1 MLIVLLLRQKFS
13 GREVLHYSSYTH
25 MILLSID
32 TSTMNLTKISLQIDG
47 RVVSRESDSRV
58 LKSQMTLP
66 LIEEL
71 LKEEHVTFADISDI
85 RVHTGPGS
93 FTGVRVG
100 ISIANTLSFL
110 YNIPINGKHDL
121 AKAIY

>member
-1 MLIVLLLRQKFS
+1 MVLL
-13 GREVLHYSSYTH
+13 T
-25 MILLSID
+25 ID
-32 TSTMNLTKISLQIDG
+32 TSAMNLTKISLQIDE
-47 RVVSRESDSRV
+47 RVVAKESDSLV

-66 LIEEL
+66 LIEAL
-71 LKEEHVTFADISDI
+71 LKDENLIFTDITSI

-110 YNIPINGKHDL
+110 YNIPVNGKRDL

>member
-1 MLIVLLLRQKFS
+1 MHMVVL
-13 GREVLHYSSYTH
+13 T
-25 MILLSID
+25 ID
-32 TSTMNLTKISLQIDG
+32 TSSMSLTRISLRIDG
-47 RVVSRESDSRV
+47 RVVSMDSDSRV

-66 LIEEL
+66 LIESL
-71 LKEEHVTFADISDI
+71 LQKENLKFTDITDIS
-85 RVHTGPGS
+85 VNTGPGS

-110 YNIPINGKHDL
+110 YNIPVNGKHDL